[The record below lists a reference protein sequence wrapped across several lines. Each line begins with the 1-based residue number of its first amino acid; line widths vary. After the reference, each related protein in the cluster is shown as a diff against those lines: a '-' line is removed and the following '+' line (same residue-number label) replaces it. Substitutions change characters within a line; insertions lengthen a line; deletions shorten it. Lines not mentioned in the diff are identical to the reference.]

1 MFALRVALRQH
12 ILRAVFSHCWRE
24 EHNNLVFS
32 YDKEKKKLSAETAR
46 ALISA
51 VSFSENADSSLRVL
65 CRISFSSFFTL
76 FQSFSLLG
84 LSSFLFDAFFDFDI
98 LIKLNQFRNNWKNDS
113 AGKLPHVHGKRY
125 EDDWWDA
132 DKGGALVAP
141 LLFWDS
147 KGLWRL
153 RVDCSSTT

>member
-1 MFALRVALRQH
+1 MLGQP
-12 ILRAVFSHCWRE
+12 ILRAVFSHRWRE

-32 YDKEKKKLSAETAR
+32 YDKEKKKLPAETAR
-46 ALISA
+46 ALIFA
-51 VSFSENADSSLRVL
+51 ISFSENVDSSLRVL

-76 FQSFSLLG
+76 FQSSSLLG

-113 AGKLPHVHGKRY
+113 AGKLPHVHGKRRRQLVGR
-125 EDDWWDA
+125 WQRWRVS
-132 DKGGALVAP
+132 GATFVLR
-141 LLFWDS
+141 LLKDS
-147 KGLWRL
+147 KLWRL